1 MNKKLDDLNVANL
14 PHLNCIF
21 KLAFKK
27 EDREMYKGKCWISG
41 FISMILI
48 VILIGGSMIPAFAQ
62 ENEQSIPVIYTFSGG
77 TGTQQDPYLISS
89 VRDLLALSESRW
101 NGDYMESS
109 YRLTAN
115 IDLGDNTWVPIGS
128 TGPTFSGTFDGNGKK
143 ITLRKIAD
151 GSQMGLFDN
160 TERSSIIKNLTVNGQ
175 IVNSISASGDIYFG
189 LILAR
194 GEGRI
199 ENCIA
204 EGRVDLTVD
213 GSGEFYFG
221 GVAGKF
227 NGSIDYI
234 MNKAVLTMNRS
245 GGGGKLFMGGITGAA
260 MGKDGRLFCLTNQGN
275 ITAIGDGPGNI
286 GGLAG
291 LCGFGTKA
299 ENLLNLGNITF
310 KQTATAN
317 SNLSCAGGILG
328 ELRDSDMDKALNKG
342 NIYFEYSGPYVNE
355 EIMAGGV
362 AGLSEMA
369 ILKNVGNEGNV
380 ETKAAKIQHAI
391 GITKPGRE
399 TKIENA
405 YSKGKIYG
413 STTQT
418 RGEIY
423 AMGLGEKVVTNNFYF
438 GGTVSLKAGKMQ
450 EISGEALANVRRGDK
465 TNIYNYCY
473 WNSSMIPFP
482 GYPTFN
488 KPTATSKA
496 MNISTGK
503 LSAPV
508 SIGGKQYGN
517 LSQALNAWVGMQN
530 EGYLRWTAA
539 PQPVFDWTFGYQ
551 IPDYMKY
558 PNKRESKWVNTSDW
572 AYEWM
577 DKADRLDIIP
587 HILLNQDMTKSISR
601 KEFSALAV
609 ELYEN
614 LKGSKVSVD
623 IESPFTDIDDPAVT
637 MSYSLGI
644 VAGIGNGLFAP
655 DQSLTREQA
664 ATMLTRVY
672 KAVYWDGWTLEE
684 DGIYDCYVLDTA
696 GVAKF
701 SDDAFISGYA
711 KDSVYFMAKNN
722 IIAGIGN
729 NIFGPAPIAGKNINY
744 GKATREQAFK
754 IAVVMIERFK

>member
-1 MNKKLDDLNVANL
+1 
-14 PHLNCIF
+14 
-21 KLAFKK
+21 
-27 EDREMYKGKCWISG
+27 MYKGRYWLRG
-41 FISMILI
+41 FISMISV
-48 VILIGGSMIPAFAQ
+48 VILIRGSMNPAFAQ
-62 ENEQSIPVIYTFSGG
+62 EHERSIPVIYTFSGG
-77 TGTQQDPYLISS
+77 TGTPQDPYLISS
-89 VRDLLALSESRW
+89 VRDLLDLSESGW
-101 NGDYMESS
+101 NGDYMQSS

-115 IDLGDNTWVPIGS
+115 IDLKDNIWVPIGS
-128 TGPTFSGTFDGNGKK
+128 IGPMFAGTFDGNGKT

-151 GSQMGLFDN
+151 GSHMGLFDN
-160 TERSSIIKNLTVNGQ
+160 TERNSLIKNLTVNGQ
-175 IVNSISASGDIYFG
+175 IVKSISASGDTYFG
-189 LILAR
+189 LILAK
-194 GEGRI
+194 GEGKI
-199 ENCIA
+199 ENCIT

-213 GSGEFYFG
+213 GPGEFCFG
-221 GVAGKF
+221 GVTGKL

-234 MNKAVLTMNRS
+234 LNKAVLAMNRS
-245 GGGGKLFMGGITGAA
+245 GGGGKLFMGGIAGTA
-260 MGKDGRLFCLTNQGN
+260 MGKDGRLLCLTNQEN
-275 ITAIGDGPGNI
+275 ITAAGDGPVSI

-291 LCGFGTKA
+291 VCAFGTKA
-299 ENLLNLGNITF
+299 ENLLNLGNVTL
-310 KQTATAN
+310 KQTATAD
-317 SNLSCAGGILG
+317 SQLSCAGGIFG
-328 ELRDSDMDKALNKG
+328 ELIDSDMDKALNKG

-355 EIMAGGV
+355 EIIAGGV

-369 ILKNVGNEGNV
+369 LLKNVGNEGNV

-413 STTQT
+413 STAHA
-418 RGEIY
+418 RGDIY
-423 AMGLGEKVVTNNFYF
+423 AMGLGETVVTNNFYF
-438 GGTVSLKAGKMQ
+438 GGTVRLKAGKLQ
-450 EISGEALANVRRGDK
+450 EISGEALANIRPGDK

-473 WNSSMIPFP
+473 WNSSMIPFS

-488 KPTATSKA
+488 KPTVTSKP
-496 MNISTGK
+496 MNIATGK

-508 SIGGKQYGN
+508 SIGGKQYDN